1 MEFYCNML
9 RTCFKNVMDKDGNV
23 IILDLMCQV
32 LGTDELNAY
41 LNRYRIEL
49 DLHLAALVGRL
60 VMCADNFN

>member
-1 MEFYCNML
+1 
-9 RTCFKNVMDKDGNV
+9 MDKDGNV
-23 IILDLMCQV
+23 IIFDLMCKV

>member
-1 MEFYCNML
+1 ML